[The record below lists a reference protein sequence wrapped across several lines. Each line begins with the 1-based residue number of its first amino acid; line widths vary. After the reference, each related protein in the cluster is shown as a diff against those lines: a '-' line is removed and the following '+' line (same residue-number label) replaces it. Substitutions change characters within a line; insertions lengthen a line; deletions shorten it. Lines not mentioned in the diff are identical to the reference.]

1 MWVGINAGFGTP
13 IGTSWPFIESVGFH
27 FVRQDIP
34 VDATDRVLTALLS
47 EFVGRRTK
55 LLALLGGGTNRT
67 RAGRRIEPNVFAA
80 LGGRVARVAA
90 ALGVDPLIEVG
101 NEPDIGHP
109 EYASRPGDFAAAV
122 SMTRAA
128 LRQAGFHGAVVSGGI
143 SNLSRERLEYL
154 AAMVR
159 AGLPSDVILGVHRYP
174 HGFSAEQPHP
184 GFADRDAEWRRLT
197 EIAGARDVA
206 VTEVGHHTAPRGRR
220 RLGLFGRRRRL
231 TEEEVARDVLFDL
244 EFFRDRGC
252 LMTAVYQI
260 NDGKTSRPVDRYGL
274 RDASGRAKPAVEAVR
289 RFIRGADSLND
300 LPAT

>member
-47 EFVGRRTK
+47 EFIGRRTK

-128 LRQAGFHGAVVSGGI
+128 LRQAGYHGAVISGGI
-143 SNLSRERLEYL
+143 SNLSRERLQYL
-154 AAMVR
+154 EAMVG

-174 HGFSAEQPHP
+174 HGLSAEQPHP
-184 GFADRDAEWRRLT
+184 GFADRDAEWRRLM
-197 EIAGARDVA
+197 EIAGARDIA
-206 VTEVGHHTAPRGRR
+206 VTEIGHHTAPRGRR
-220 RLGLFGRRRRL
+220 RLGIFGRRRRL
-231 TEEEVARDVLFDL
+231 TEDDVARDILFDL
-244 EFFRDRGC
+244 DFFRDRGC
-252 LMTAVYQI
+252 LLAAVYQI
-260 NDGKTSRPVDRYGL
+260 NDGRTDSAIDRYGL
-274 RDASGRAKPAVEAVR
+274 RDARGRAKPAVEAVR
-289 RFIRGADSLND
+289 GFIRGAG
-300 LPAT
+300 